1 MVIGRP
7 ADLAARQ
14 RNSLRVDRV
23 QKPPLSGRM
32 DLTMAS
38 VLRASGRGLICVAGL
53 AAAISVSLTQ
63 SACAFGRRSPTV
75 ANQNGRG
82 APAPMVARY
91 AIDEGGEFILDR
103 HAHNALI
110 KFSDS
115 QEVWSL
121 APYRGPRGDIIYKND
136 VNEPMLRATKLGGM
150 TVFTQRR
157 PEGAA
162 AALIGAGAPL
172 KLATL
177 GPVLLYQHLYQASV
191 RSSRAAQHQIEVDAP
206 DVDPSSDGLIA
217 DTASVVI
224 EAMIDLAGR
233 PGGHAILARLGT
245 IAIQT
250 GNHPAVSLRGR
261 VVAISV
267 DPTQGFAGR
276 PSSERI
282 LQALGAH

>member
-103 HAHNALI
+103 NASVFQAILVFLST
-110 KFSDS
+110 KQLHLPPGMCREFFRQELAYFGFSDELISPCCKARLTAKQRTALEQQRKQGERSAFVRKRWRIFARRALVQHRQRCACPYAPTHSPAYAFARAYTLTYRQS
-115 QEVWSL
+115 QMHTYNTCTHS
-121 APYRGPRGDIIYKND
+121 
-136 VNEPMLRATKLGGM
+136 GGGG
-150 TVFTQRR
+150 RR
-157 PEGAA
+157 V
-162 AALIGAGAPL
+162 GAGSAP
-172 KLATL
+172 
-177 GPVLLYQHLYQASV
+177 PEV
-191 RSSRAAQHQIEVDAP
+191 RMA
-206 DVDPSSDGLIA
+206 
-217 DTASVVI
+217 
-224 EAMIDLAGR
+224 
-233 PGGHAILARLGT
+233 
-245 IAIQT
+245 
-250 GNHPAVSLRGR
+250 
-261 VVAISV
+261 
-267 DPTQGFAGR
+267 
-276 PSSERI
+276 
-282 LQALGAH
+282 